1 MGRVLMDLL
10 FFLLGT
16 ATGIVCMCLM
26 QTGKE
31 ADSRME
37 NMNDWRND

>member
-16 ATGIVCMCLM
+16 ATSIVCMCFM
-26 QTGKE
+26 QMGKE
-31 ADSRME
+31 ADNRME
-37 NMNDWRND
+37 K